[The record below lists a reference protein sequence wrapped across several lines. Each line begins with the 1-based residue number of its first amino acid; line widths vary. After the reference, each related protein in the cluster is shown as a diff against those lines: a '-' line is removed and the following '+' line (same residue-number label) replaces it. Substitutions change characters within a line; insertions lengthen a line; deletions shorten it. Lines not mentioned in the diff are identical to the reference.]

1 MFGDIMNKNIKALL
15 LAFLAAILYAINS
28 PISKLLLDKV
38 NPTFMASFLYLGAG
52 LGVFCLYL
60 FNRKKEKKSDRL
72 KRSDLKYTIGMIVL
86 DIFAPILM
94 MYGLKYGTSSN
105 ASLLGNFEIVATTL
119 IALIIFLESVSKK
132 LWIAIIFI
140 TIASIILSLSNGGLD
155 FSIGSLFVILATCC
169 WGLENNCTKNISDKS
184 TYQIVILKGI
194 FSGIGSFIIALF
206 LKEKLPEFKY
216 IIYTMILGFTAYG
229 LSIFTYIRAQ
239 RTLGASKTSAYYAIN
254 PFIGSF
260 LSFII
265 LKEVLTI
272 NYLIGLIFMIIG
284 TFFVIEDTLLVKH
297 THEVNLNGE
306 VITIEHTHFR
316 NRLGLKE
323 HIHKKFK
330 V

>member
-1 MFGDIMNKNIKALL
+1 MFGDIMNKNIKALF

-119 IALIIFLESVSKK
+119 IALIIFNEQVSKK

-140 TIASIILSLSNGGLD
+140 TIASIILSFSNGGLD

-239 RTLGASKTSAYYAIN
+239 RTLGAAKTSAYYAIN

-297 THEVNLNGE
+297 THEVNLNGKI
-306 VITIEHTHFR
+306 ITIEHTHFR

-323 HIHKKFK
+323 HSHKKLK
-330 V
+330 G